1 MTLQSVIKAHVLD
14 RLYANNGNITHTAR
28 ELGVAVRT
36 LRRWINRGLW
46 PYTHS
51 LSREGAQK

>member
-14 RLYANNGNITHTAR
+14 RFYANNGNLTHTAR

-36 LRRWINRGLW
+36 LRRWINLDLW
-46 PYTHS
+46 PYRHK
-51 LSREGAQK
+51 SRN